1 MTTCKE
7 YVRTSPCRCISL
19 ITACVLSVT
28 ACGGGSSNESAIDTP
43 TNTTESEVPTVCENE
58 PYSLSVVIDDDDAAT
73 PYPPENAVDGDTALS
88 SRWQTTDTDAVLT
101 VDMGSSESLGA
112 VTIKWFDGDKKV
124 YTYSIE
130 ASTDNAQWEGLIQD
144 AESSGRHSGY
154 ELISL
159 PTTQARYLRLT
170 IHGNDA
176 DDENGVVEIQAHPCE
191 QATGQFSSAFPNE
204 VGIELNDWYLSIPS
218 DDDNSGTADS
228 ISEQTLANGYTN
240 SEYFYASD
248 DGGIVMR
255 APSYGYK
262 TSENTQYTRVEL
274 REMLRRGD
282 TSISTQG
289 VNKNNWVFGAAPSSA
304 QEMAGGIDGDLNV
317 TLAVNQVTTTGAD
330 YQIGRIVIGQI
341 HANDDEP
348 IRLYYRKLPNNSLGS
363 VYFAHESRITDENGD
378 NIESYV
384 EMIGAR
390 GNSIDNP
397 DDGIA
402 LNEEFSYHINVSVNL
417 LTVTI
422 SREGKPDVVA
432 NVDMRES
439 GYDDPSQ
446 YQYFK
451 VGVYHLNNTSDP
463 TEYAQATFYEIR
475 NSHTGYLYSE

>member
-1 MTTCKE
+1 MKICKE
-7 YVRTSPCRCISL
+7 SVIVFPCQSISL
-19 ITACVLSVT
+19 ITACILGLT
-28 ACGGGSSNESAIDTP
+28 GCGGNGDTSATVAPVAP
-43 TNTTESEVPTVCENE
+43 TEPENPTICENVIY
-58 PYSLSVVIDDDDAAT
+58 PLSVVINDDAT
-73 PYPPENAVDGDTALS
+73 LLPYPPQNALDGDTGLS
-88 SRWQTTDTDAVLT
+88 SRWQSADTEATLT
-101 VDMGSSESLGA
+101 VDVGSTQPIGA
-112 VTIKWFDGDKKV
+112 VTVKWFEGDKKV

-130 ASTDNAQWEGLIQD
+130 ASTDNAQWEGLIQE
-144 AESSGRHSGY
+144 AQSSGRHSGY
-154 ELISL
+154 ELVSL
-159 PTTQARYLRLT
+159 PTTQARYLRL
-170 IHGNDA
+170 IVHGNDV
-176 DDENGVVEIQAHPCE
+176 DNENGVVEMQVHQCE

-204 VGIELNDWYLSIPS
+204 LGIELNDWYLSIPS

-240 SEYFYASD
+240 SEYFYASA

-255 APSYGYK
+255 APSYGFK

-289 VNKNNWVFGAAPSSA
+289 VNKNNWVFGASPSSA
-304 QEMAGGIDGDLNV
+304 QEMAGGIDGDLTV

-348 IRLYYRKLPNNSLGS
+348 IRLYYRKLPNNTLGS

-384 EMIGAR
+384 EMIGSR

-402 LNEEFSYHINVSVNL
+402 LNEKFSYHINVTVDL

-422 SREGKPDVVA
+422 SREGKPDVVG
-432 NVDMRES
+432 NVNMSES

>member
-1 MTTCKE
+1 MRMCKE
-7 YVRTSPCRCISL
+7 CVINYPYRSISL
-19 ITACVLSVT
+19 ITVCILGLT
-28 ACGGGSSNESAIDTP
+28 GCGGNSDTSATITPATP
-43 TNTTESEVPTVCENE
+43 TEPESPTVCENVIY
-58 PYSLSVVIDDDDAAT
+58 PLSVALDSETSIL
-73 PYPPENAVDGDTALS
+73 PYPPQNAVDGDTALT
-88 SRWQTTDTDAVLT
+88 SRWQSADTDAMLT
-101 VDMGSSESLGA
+101 VDIGSTQSIGA
-112 VTIKWFDGDKKV
+112 ITVKWFEGDKKV

-130 ASTDNAQWEGLIQD
+130 ASTDNTQWESLLQN
-144 AESSGRHSGY
+144 AQSSGRHSGY

-170 IHGNDA
+170 VHGNDS
-176 DDENGVVEIQAHPCE
+176 DDENGVVEIQAHACE
-191 QATGQFSSAFPNE
+191 QATGQLSSVFPNE
-204 VGIELNDWYLSIPS
+204 VGIELSDWYLSIPT

-289 VNKNNWVFGAAPSSA
+289 VNQNNWVFGAAPISA
-304 QEMAGGIDGDLNV
+304 QEKAGGVDGDLTV
-317 TLAVNQVTTTGAD
+317 TLAVNQVTTTGED

-348 IRLYYRKLPNNSLGS
+348 IRLYYRKLPNNQYGA
-363 VYFAHESRITDENGD
+363 VYFAHESRETNEDGD
-378 NIESYV
+378 TIETYV
-384 EMIGAR
+384 EMIGSR
-390 GNSIDNP
+390 SNSTEDP
-397 DDGIA
+397 VDGIA
-402 LNEEFSYHINVSVNL
+402 LDETFSYHINVTVNL

-432 NVDMRES
+432 NVDMSES
-439 GYDDPSQ
+439 GYDESNQ

-463 TEYAQATFYEIR
+463 SEYAQATFYEIK
-475 NSHTGYLYSE
+475 NSHTGYLFSE